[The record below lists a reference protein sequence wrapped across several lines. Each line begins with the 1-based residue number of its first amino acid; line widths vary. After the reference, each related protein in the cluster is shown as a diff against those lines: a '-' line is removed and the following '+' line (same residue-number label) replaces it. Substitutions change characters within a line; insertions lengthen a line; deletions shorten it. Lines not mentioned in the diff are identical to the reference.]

1 VLKMAEKPTA
11 AFVLSLL
18 GAIFIIIGGLVYAVI
33 FSIIGG
39 VFDFIGLGG
48 LGGLVTIIGIL
59 GIVWGILVLVG
70 AIMMNSE
77 DKGKVRVGAILVL
90 IFSILSWFGTAGGFF
105 IGFLLGLI
113 GSILGLTWNP
123 SRYETPPPPP

>member
-1 VLKMAEKPTA
+1 MAEKPTA

-18 GAIFIIIGGLVYAVI
+18 GAIFIIIGGLIYAVI
-33 FSIIGG
+33 FSFVGG
-39 VFDFIGLGG
+39 VLDFFGFGG
-48 LGGLVTIIGIL
+48 LGAMAMIIGVL

-70 AIMMNSE
+70 AIMMNSD
-77 DKGKVRVGAILVL
+77 DKGKVRTGAVLVL
-90 IFSILSWFGTAGGFF
+90 IFSILSWFGAAGGLF

-123 SRYETPPPPP
+123 PRYEGPPPPP

>member
-1 VLKMAEKPTA
+1 MPEKPTA

-18 GAIFIIIGGLVYAVI
+18 GGIFIIIGGLIYAVI

-39 VFDFIGLGG
+39 VFDVFGFGG
-48 LGGLVTIIGIL
+48 LGGIITIIGVL

-77 DKGKVRVGAILVL
+77 DKSKVRTGSILVL
-90 IFSILSWFGTAGGFF
+90 IFSILSWFGAAGGII

-123 SRYETPPPPP
+123 SRYEVPPPPP

>member
-1 VLKMAEKPTA
+1 MPEKPTA

-39 VFDFIGLGG
+39 IFDFIGFGG
-48 LGGLVTIIGIL
+48 LGGIITILGVL
-59 GIVWGILVLVG
+59 GIVWGILVLIG
-70 AIMMNSE
+70 AIMMNSA
-77 DKGKVRVGAILVL
+77 DKSKVRTGSILVL
-90 IFSILSWFGTAGGFF
+90 IFSILSWFGAAGGLL

-123 SRYETPPPPP
+123 SRYESPPSPP

>member
-1 VLKMAEKPTA
+1 MAEKPTA

-18 GAIFIIIGGLVYAVI
+18 GSIFIIIGGLIYAVI

-39 VFDFIGLGG
+39 VFDFIGFGG
-48 LGGLVTIIGIL
+48 LGAMAMIIGVL
-59 GIVWGILVLVG
+59 GIVWGILTLVG

-77 DKGKVRVGAILVL
+77 DKGKVRTGAILVL
-90 IFSILSWFGTAGGFF
+90 IFSILSWFGAAGGIF

-123 SRYETPPPPP
+123 PRYETPPPPP

>member
-1 VLKMAEKPTA
+1 MAEKPTA

-18 GAIFIIIGGLVYAVI
+18 GSIFIIIGGLIYAVI

-39 VFDFIGLGG
+39 VFDFIGFGG
-48 LGGLVTIIGIL
+48 LGAMAMIMGVL
-59 GIVWGILVLVG
+59 GIVWGILTLVG

-77 DKGKVRVGAILVL
+77 DKGRVRTGAILVL
-90 IFSILSWFGTAGGFF
+90 IFSILSWLGAAGGIF

-123 SRYETPPPPP
+123 PRYETPPPP

>member
-1 VLKMAEKPTA
+1 MAEKPTA

-18 GAIFIIIGGLVYAVI
+18 GAIFIIIGGLIYAVI

-39 VFDFIGLGG
+39 VFDFIGFGG
-48 LGGLVTIIGIL
+48 LGAMAMLIGVL
-59 GIVWGILVLVG
+59 GVVWGILVLVG

-77 DKGKVRVGAILVL
+77 DKSKVRTGAVLVL
-90 IFSILSWFGTAGGFF
+90 IFSILSWVGAAGGIF

-123 SRYETPPPPP
+123 SRYESPPPPP

>member
-1 VLKMAEKPTA
+1 MAEKPTA

-18 GAIFIIIGGLVYAVI
+18 GSIFIIIGGLIYAVI

-39 VFDFIGLGG
+39 VFDFIGFGG
-48 LGGLVTIIGIL
+48 LGAMAMIIGVL
-59 GIVWGILVLVG
+59 GIVWGIIALIG

-77 DKGKVRVGAILVL
+77 DKGRVRTGAILVL
-90 IFSILSWFGTAGGFF
+90 IFSILSWFGAAGGIF

-123 SRYETPPPPP
+123 PRYETPPPP

>member
-1 VLKMAEKPTA
+1 
-11 AFVLSLL
+11 VLSLL
-18 GAIFIIIGGLVYAVI
+18 GSIFIIIGGLVYAVV

-39 VFDFIGLGG
+39 VFDVIGFGG
-48 LGGLVTIIGIL
+48 LGGLITIIGVL
-59 GIVWGILVLVG
+59 GIVWGILALVG

-77 DKGKVRVGAILVL
+77 DKTKVRTGSILVL
-90 IFSILSWFGTAGGFF
+90 IFLILSWFGAAGGLI

-123 SRYETPPPPP
+123 SRFESPPSPP

>member
-1 VLKMAEKPTA
+1 MAEKPTA

-18 GAIFIIIGGLVYAVI
+18 GSIFIIIGGLIYAVI
-33 FSIIGG
+33 FSIIGS
-39 VFDFIGLGG
+39 VFDFIGFGG
-48 LGGLVTIIGIL
+48 LGAMAMILGVL
-59 GIVWGILVLVG
+59 GIVWGILTLVG

-77 DKGKVRVGAILVL
+77 DKGKVRTGAVLVL
-90 IFSILSWFGTAGGFF
+90 IFSILSWFGAAGGIF

-123 SRYETPPPPP
+123 PRYETPPPPP

>member
-1 VLKMAEKPTA
+1 MPEKPTA

-18 GAIFIIIGGLVYAVI
+18 AAIFIILGGLVYAVI

-39 VFDFIGLGG
+39 IFDIFGFGG
-48 LGGLVTIIGIL
+48 LGSLITILGVL
-59 GIVWGILVLVG
+59 GIVWGFLVLVG
-70 AIMMNSE
+70 AIMMSSE
-77 DKGKVRVGAILVL
+77 DKGRVRMGSVLVL
-90 IFSILSWFGTAGGFF
+90 VFSILSWFGAVGGFF

-123 SRYETPPPPP
+123 PRYESPPPP

>member
-1 VLKMAEKPTA
+1 MAEKPTA

-18 GAIFIIIGGLVYAVI
+18 GSIFIIIGGLIYAVI

-39 VFDFIGLGG
+39 LFDFIGFGG
-48 LGGLVTIIGIL
+48 LGGAIMIMGVL
-59 GIVWGILVLVG
+59 GIVWGILALVG

-77 DKGKVRVGAILVL
+77 DKNKVRTGAILVL
-90 IFSILSWFGTAGGFF
+90 IFSILSWLGAAGGLF

-123 SRYETPPPPP
+123 SRFEAPPPPP

>member
-1 VLKMAEKPTA
+1 MAEKPTA

-18 GAIFIIIGGLVYAVI
+18 GSIFIIIGGLIYAVI

-39 VFDFIGLGG
+39 VFDFIGFGG
-48 LGGLVTIIGIL
+48 LGAMAMIIGVL
-59 GIVWGILVLVG
+59 GIVWGILTLVG

-77 DKGKVRVGAILVL
+77 DKGRVRTGAILVL
-90 IFSILSWFGTAGGFF
+90 IFSILSWFGAAGGIF

>member
-1 VLKMAEKPTA
+1 MAEKPTA

-18 GAIFIIIGGLVYAVI
+18 GSIFIIIGGLIYAVI

-39 VFDFIGLGG
+39 VFDFIGFGG
-48 LGGLVTIIGIL
+48 LGAMTMLIGVL

-77 DKGKVRVGAILVL
+77 DKNKVKTGSILVL
-90 IFSILSWFGTAGGFF
+90 IFSILSWAGAAGGIF

>member
-1 VLKMAEKPTA
+1 MAEKPTA

-18 GAIFIIIGGLVYAVI
+18 GSIFIIIGGLIYAVI

-48 LGGLVTIIGIL
+48 LGAMAMIIGVL
-59 GIVWGILVLVG
+59 GIVWGIITLVG

-77 DKGKVRVGAILVL
+77 DKGKVRTGAILVL
-90 IFSILSWFGTAGGFF
+90 IFSILSWFGAAGGLF

-123 SRYETPPPPP
+123 SRYEAPPPPP

>member
-1 VLKMAEKPTA
+1 MAEKPTA

-18 GAIFIIIGGLVYAVI
+18 GSIFIIIGGLIYAVI

-39 VFDFIGLGG
+39 VFDFIGFGG
-48 LGGLVTIIGIL
+48 LGAMAMIMGVL
-59 GIVWGILVLVG
+59 GIVWGILTLVG
-70 AIMMNSE
+70 AILMNSE
-77 DKGKVRVGAILVL
+77 DKGRVRTGAILVL
-90 IFSILSWFGTAGGFF
+90 IFSILSWFGAAGGIF

-123 SRYETPPPPP
+123 PRYETPPPP

>member
-1 VLKMAEKPTA
+1 MAEKPTA

-18 GAIFIIIGGLVYAVI
+18 GSIFIIIGGLIYAVI
-33 FSIIGG
+33 FSFIGG
-39 VFDFIGLGG
+39 IFDFIGFGELGAMAM
-48 LGGLVTIIGIL
+48 IIGVL
-59 GIVWGILVLVG
+59 GIVWGILALVG

-77 DKGKVRVGAILVL
+77 DKNKVRTGAILVL
-90 IFSILSWFGTAGGFF
+90 IFSILSWFGAAGGFF

-123 SRYETPPPPP
+123 PRYEAPPPPP

>member
-1 VLKMAEKPTA
+1 MAEKPTA

-18 GAIFIIIGGLVYAVI
+18 GSIFIIIGGLIYAVI

-39 VFDFIGLGG
+39 VFDFIGFGG
-48 LGGLVTIIGIL
+48 LGAMAMIIGVL
-59 GIVWGILVLVG
+59 GIVWGILTLVG

-77 DKGKVRVGAILVL
+77 DKGRVRTGAILVL
-90 IFSILSWFGTAGGFF
+90 IFSILSWFGAAGGIF

-123 SRYETPPPPP
+123 SRYETPPP